1 MQRRNPISPGSD
13 QTYPFTLKSFT
24 KFSLRFVAY
33 LLVIGYL
40 AGDLYFF
47 NGPLGRRIRAKDPNS
62 PEAIAKAKENG
73 VVARVFNHQITR
85 RQLDHAIH
93 ERLWLQGKD
102 LSKLT
107 PGERKLV
114 TYAAL
119 GDLIDHE
126 LLRVKV
132 KVNTTELEVSDDEI
146 DERLK
151 RFAGRFET
159 KGHLETAMKSV
170 GIPDEAALRNRIAA
184 RIQQEKY
191 VSMRV
196 DPLVNVTEEEIAEFH
211 EANRQDLAIPERI
224 RASHVFIATLG
235 TPSEEAKGILD
246 GALSDLKAGKKDFA
260 TLAKE
265 LSTDTSNKDNG
276 GDLGWMTRS
285 RLPVDFAESV
295 FPLPK
300 DSPTLIRTK
309 LGWHLVVV
317 TGRKG
322 EKQRSIDDCRQEIAE
337 SLGATKRQQATKDF
351 RSALRRFETEK
362 IDIFHDQLSAP

>member
-1 MQRRNPISPGSD
+1 
-13 QTYPFTLKSFT
+13 LKSFT
-24 KFSLRFVAY
+24 KFSLRFAAY
-33 LLVIGYL
+33 LLVIGYI
-40 AGDLYFF
+40 AGDLYVF
-47 NGPLGRRIRAKDPNS
+47 NGPLGRRMRAKDPNS

-85 RQLDHAIH
+85 RQLDYAIH
-93 ERLWLQGKD
+93 ERLWLEGKE

-107 PGERKLV
+107 PGDRKLV

-132 KVNTTELEVSDDEI
+132 KVNTKDLEVSDNEV

-159 KGHLETAMKSV
+159 KGHMETAMKSV
-170 GIPDEAALRNRIAA
+170 GIPDETALRNHIAA

-191 VSMRV
+191 VAMRV
-196 DPLVNVTEEEIAEFH
+196 DPIVSVTEEEIAEFY
-211 EANRQDLAIPERI
+211 EANRQYLAIPGRI
-224 RASHVFIATLG
+224 RASHVFIATLDK
-235 TPSEEAKGILD
+235 PSEEAKGILQK
-246 GALSDLKAGKKDFA
+246 ALSELNAGKKDFA
-260 TLAKE
+260 SLAKE
-265 LSTDTSNKDNG
+265 LSDDTSNKDNA
-276 GDLGWMTRS
+276 GDLGWMSRS

-300 DSPTLIRTK
+300 DSPTLVRTK

-322 EKQRSIDDCRQEIAE
+322 EKQRSLDDCRQEIAE
-337 SLGATKRQQATKDF
+337 AIGATKRHQATKDF

-362 IDIFHDQLSAP
+362 IDIFHDQLEVP